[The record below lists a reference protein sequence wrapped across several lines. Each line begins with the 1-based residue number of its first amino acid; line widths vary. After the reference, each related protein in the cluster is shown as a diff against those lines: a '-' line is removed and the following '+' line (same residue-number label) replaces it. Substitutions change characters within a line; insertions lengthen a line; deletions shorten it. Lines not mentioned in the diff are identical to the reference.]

1 MGQME
6 IEVYLNNMTSK
17 RHVSAGT
24 QASAL
29 NAIAFLYRSALKI
42 DMPDLDKIVII
53 KHTLHSKDD

>member
-6 IEVYLNNMTSK
+6 IEPHLNNMPSK
-17 RHVSAGT
+17 RHVSAST

-29 NAIAFLYRSALKI
+29 NAIAFLYSSVLKI

-53 KHTLHSKDD
+53 KHILHSKDD

>member
-1 MGQME
+1 MRQME
-6 IEVYLNNMTSK
+6 IEAYLNDIASK

-29 NAIAFLYRSALKI
+29 NAIAFLYRSVLKI

-53 KHTLHSKDD
+53 KHILHSKDD